1 MHPPA
6 DDPSLDPRRRALL
19 RQAAA
24 LPLVAAGTRLFAA
37 APGLPRL
44 LMVFLRGA
52 CDMASVL
59 VPTGSDDYLA
69 VRPRIAIARPGSGP
83 EAALALPGLGADWG
97 LAPALADSLAPR
109 IERGELAFVPFAGTH
124 DLSRSHFETQEHIE
138 RGQPDDASG
147 AARDFR
153 SGFLNRLA
161 EVIGAGRDDTI
172 ALTRELPLIL
182 RGRVAVPNLQ
192 LAALRPGRDDE
203 RRDAL
208 LRRLYQGTAL
218 AGSVDDGLAAR
229 HAAQQTLDAG
239 MEAAGHD
246 AITARG
252 FEGEARRIAR
262 LMQARW
268 RLGFIDIGGWDTHV
282 NQGGASGALA
292 TRLGELGRG
301 LAAFADELGPAT
313 WHDTVVVVLSEFGR
327 TFRENGSRGTDHGH
341 GTTYLVLGGA
351 VRGGRVVGEQ
361 VPVSLATLHQGRD
374 WPVLNEYRQ
383 VLGGLFRRL
392 YGLDEAQLDRVFAGV
407 RGTDLGLI

>member
-1 MHPPA
+1 MTPLA
-6 DDPSLDPRRRALL
+6 DDRSLDPTRRALL
-19 RQAAA
+19 RHAAA
-24 LPLVAAGTRLFAA
+24 LPLATMSTRLFAT

-44 LMVFLRGA
+44 LVVFLRGA

-69 VRPRIAIARPGSGP
+69 ARPHIAIARPGSGAD
-83 EAALALPGLGADWG
+83 AALALPGLGTDWG
-97 LAPALADSLAPR
+97 LAPVLADSLAPLV
-109 IERGELAFVPFAGTH
+109 ERGELAFVPFAGTH

-138 RGQPDDASG
+138 RGQPDDATG

-161 EVIGAGRDDTI
+161 DVIGASRDDTI

-192 LAALRPGRDDE
+192 LAALRPGQVDE

-208 LRRLYQGTAL
+208 LRQLYRGSTL
-218 AGSVDDGLAAR
+218 AGRVDDGLRAR
-229 HAAQQTLDAG
+229 RDAQQALDAG
-239 MEAAGHD
+239 MEATGRD

-292 TRLGELGRG
+292 TRVGELGRG
-301 LAAFADELGPAT
+301 LAAFADELGPAI
-313 WHDTVVVVLSEFGR
+313 WRDTVVVVLSEFGR
-327 TFRENGSRGTDHGH
+327 TFHENGNRGTDHGH

-383 VLGGLFRRL
+383 VLGGLFRRV
-392 YGLDEAQLDRVFAGV
+392 YGLDGAQLDRVFAGV
-407 RGTDLGLI
+407 RGSDLGLA

>member
-1 MHPPA
+1 M
-6 DDPSLDPRRRALL
+6 S
-19 RQAAA
+19 
-24 LPLVAAGTRLFAA
+24 TRLFAT

-44 LMVFLRGA
+44 LVVFLRGA

-69 VRPRIAIARPGSGP
+69 ARPHIAIARPGSGAD
-83 EAALALPGLGADWG
+83 AALALPGLGTDWG
-97 LAPALADSLAPR
+97 LAPVLADSLAPLV
-109 IERGELAFVPFAGTH
+109 ERGELAFVPFAGTH

-138 RGQPDDASG
+138 RGQPDDATG

-161 EVIGAGRDDTI
+161 DVIGAGRDDTI

-192 LAALRPGRDDE
+192 LAALRPGQVDE

-208 LRRLYQGTAL
+208 LRQLYRGSSL
-218 AGSVDDGLAAR
+218 AGRVDDGLRAR
-229 HAAQQTLDAG
+229 RDAQQALDAG
-239 MEAAGHD
+239 MEATGRD

-282 NQGGASGALA
+282 NQGGASGVLA
-292 TRLGELGRG
+292 TRVGELGRG
-301 LAAFADELGPAT
+301 LAAWPAI
-313 WHDTVVVVLSEFGR
+313 WRDTVVVVLSEFGR
-327 TFRENGSRGTDHGH
+327 TFHENGNRGTDHGH

-383 VLGGLFRRL
+383 VLGGLFRRV
-392 YGLDEAQLDRVFAGV
+392 YGLDGAQLDRVFAGV
-407 RGTDLGLI
+407 RGSDLGLA